1 MSISQTMLLL
11 QHHQMWLGTFVA
23 HHPFYFNNQ
32 INAKKRL
39 KKRIAKAIY

>member
-23 HHPFYFNNQ
+23 HHPFLLQ